1 MSEQPTPNPATG
13 QGEQAVRSVA
23 RTIWRQL
30 AARNQWHLIIDEEQL
45 LDEIAARYEQTP
57 PPDDSGTQVRA
68 TLYAIYS
75 ERLYRGI
82 RDREERA
89 AHELRLMC
97 MRLAIRSG
105 TTEHDAHD
113 HAQEAVARI
122 LAKIDQVTTP
132 HSFLSWT
139 MKLFRTTQRDLQPK
153 PPFHAPLPETDDPI
167 ATTVDPIAHVEEQLL
182 TQELHDL
189 LQAALP
195 NSIERLTLLRWVIRG
210 DFPRDIA
217 RDLGLPLHQT
227 RVAKSRA
234 LQRLRANTKFM
245 DVMRSLD
252 HPHQPAPMTGGS
264 SYA

>member
-1 MSEQPTPNPATG
+1 MSEQPTPNPEE
-13 QGEQAVRSVA
+13 EQAARSIA
-23 RTIWRQL
+23 CAIWRQL

-45 LDEIAARYEQTP
+45 LDEVATRYEQTP
-57 PPDDSGTQVRA
+57 PPDDSATQVRA

-89 AHELRLMC
+89 AHELWLMF

-122 LAKIDQVTTP
+122 LAKIDQVSTP
-132 HSFLSWT
+132 HSFLSWA

-167 ATTVDPIAHVEEQLL
+167 ATTVDPIAQVEEQLL
-182 TQELHDL
+182 TQELRDL
-189 LQAALP
+189 LHAALP

-252 HPHQPAPMTGGS
+252 HPHQPTPMSGRP
-264 SYA
+264 SYV